1 MPFDSTL
8 SPCSQAFWQ
17 IAVAFAALSPAHL
30 AFGQTAKP
38 AELTC
43 NSPIT
48 PLGIDVN
55 PPKLSWQLRDER
67 QGARQTA
74 YEVQVASSPS
84 LLEGGKHDVWD
95 SGQVESAQSVDV
107 IYAGIAL
114 APEKRY
120 YWRVLTWD
128 QEEKPYPESDISW
141 WETGWAAP
149 SQWRGQWIGY
159 EKPEHRR
166 MREADAAWITN
177 PGVDDYMG
185 SGDTHHRLSLRHY
198 PVLVD
203 DRRRH
208 RAMERLDPAKC
219 QGPNARRAGQGGC
232 LQRRWRAPRAQF
244 EGPHDRHAERHGEL
258 RVPRRIL
265 FPGGS
270 PGAAVTVLT
279 VIVGF
284 KTMPG
289 LD

>member
-74 YEVQVASSPS
+74 HEVQVASSPS
-84 LLEGGKHDVWD
+84 HLEGGKHDVWD

-177 PGVDDYMG
+177 PGWTTIWVAATRTIDSRYG
-185 SGDTHHRLSLRHY
+185 TIRSSWTIAGGTGRWNVSI
-198 PVLVD
+198 P
-203 DRRRH
+203 
-208 RAMERLDPAKC
+208 
-219 QGPNARRAGQGGC
+219 PNAKARMPVALGRAGAFSVDGEPLVRSSKVRMTGTQNGMENYEFPAGSYS
-232 LQRRWRAPRAQF
+232 LEVALAQ
-244 EGPHDRHAERHGEL
+244 P
-258 RVPRRIL
+258 
-265 FPGGS
+265 
-270 PGAAVTVLT
+270 
-279 VIVGF
+279 
-284 KTMPG
+284 
-289 LD
+289 